1 MSLGLGL
8 GLGLTRNNDAD
19 TALFRGVLARS
30 YLYGRDGSETC
41 TRATQKTCPFTGNLL
56 ANNIPCKGFISSAS
70 GILLPAVYVGSQFQN
85 LFLNDSAPVT
95 QNITVSTGT
104 YTIRPRTG
112 SGYTV
117 TTSAGTATGTGF
129 GEVAIGSSQTMTI
142 TVGGTV
148 VVTISGSPVGA
159 KLTFVAGPI
168 PGPYI
173 PTAGSTVT
181 HNAEQIQW
189 THRALTSND
198 ERTTIFAPYLNSCRQ
213 GILATLYR
221 SSVVNSHIYVENNA
235 SSNMRPWRDNT
246 GTVAVGAWSGSNG
259 TTKIFSHRWGAGVQ
273 VFSINGVDGAPIA
286 TTVTSTPSMSD
297 VGNWSN
303 LGNWN
308 RAVDGVIA
316 LFDTPGGLTTR
327 ERVVMV
333 RLFANRTITW
343 AA

>member
-19 TALFRGVLARS
+19 TALVRALLARS

-104 YTIRPRTG
+104 YTIRPRAG

-129 GEVAIGSSQTMTI
+129 GAVAIGSSQTMTI

-148 VVTISGSPVGA
+148 VVTIAGSPVGA
-159 KLTFVAGPI
+159 KITFVAGPI

-173 PTAGSTVT
+173 PTAGSAVT
-181 HNAEQIQW
+181 HNTELVSWTPPGTPTNAEI
-189 THRALTSND
+189 TLL
-198 ERTTIFAPYLNSCRQ
+198 EAPYLWETAANTAPPHVSAHRHFEPTI
-213 GILATLYR
+213 GSFGPSR
-221 SSVVNSHIYVENNA
+221 SSTDT
-235 SSNMRPWRDNT
+235 WD
-246 GTVAVGAWSGSNG
+246 TVSVAAPLVSNG
-259 TTKIFSHRWGAGVQ
+259 KIRHVSFIYTGANV
-273 VFSINGVDGAPIA
+273 SIYQNGVLVSGPTANTKVPSGDFRIGQAPALNRGFDGTI
-286 TTVTSTPSMSD
+286 S
-297 VGNWSN
+297 
-303 LGNWN
+303 
-308 RAVDGVIA
+308 
-316 LFDTPGGLTTR
+316 LFLTQGGLTQA
-327 ERVVMV
+327 ERSAIA
-333 RLFANRTITW
+333 RLFANRQITW
-343 AA
+343 AV